1 MLPGAISLMRR
12 DVRTVAAFAF
22 AGILAACGC
31 GKKPGRVP
39 LDPNGPAVAV
49 RPENLVVLPAT
60 GPVTHVLVQN
70 LHDAKFRGKVRLVC
84 PQGWRLDA
92 AEKDV
97 EIDPGALARVP
108 FAIEKGVDS
117 ADNVYALKV
126 VATGGVAEV
135 AWEGA
140 VRAATTPYFK
150 PVIDGKLDDWADS
163 VPFEFGSAGAKVSVG
178 TYWSRR
184 SFSLLVKVEEKEFRG
199 PAGGGGADAI
209 QFAIS
214 PSDARTP
221 LEPGGKAARHE
232 FLVAVEEDS
241 GIGMGNCFRLM
252 APGDPV
258 SAGREARPLI
268 GLAVEG
274 AKVMVSREGNV
285 TSYECAIPF
294 KALKGVRAEPGREY
308 RFSLLVHDP
317 DGTGLRDLGGAV
329 GLWPWQR
336 CREAWSDWQGAKWP
350 EAAPYDNKIEWGF
363 CSSIR

>member
-1 MLPGAISLMRR
+1 MTKRNATAI
-12 DVRTVAAFAF
+12 AALSFVIAT
-22 AGILAACGC
+22 ACGC

-39 LDPNGPAVAV
+39 ISADGPPVAV

-70 LHDAKFRGKVRLVC
+70 LHNDTYRGTVELVC
-84 PQGWRLDA
+84 PEGWRLDA
-92 AEKDV
+92 AEKPV
-97 EIDPGALARVP
+97 TIEPAALARVP

-117 ADNVYALKV
+117 AENVYPLKV
-126 VATGGVAEV
+126 RATGGGQDIS
-135 AWEGA
+135 WDGT

-150 PVIDGKLDDWADS
+150 PEIDGKLEDWKVS
-163 VPFEFGSAGAKVSVG
+163 VPFEFGREGAKVSVG

-184 SFSLLVKVEEKEFRG
+184 NFSLLVKVEEKEFKA
-199 PAGGGGADAI
+199 PAGGAVADAI

-214 PSDARTP
+214 PSGAQTP

-232 FLVAVEEDS
+232 FLVAFEEDS

-258 SAGREARPLI
+258 SAGREARPL
-268 GLAVEG
+268 GGSEVEG
-274 AKVMVSREGNV
+274 AKVMVLSDGNV
-285 TSYECAIPF
+285 TFYECAIPF

-336 CREAWSDWQGAKWP
+336 SRLAWSDWHGAKWP
-350 EAAPYDNKIEWGF
+350 DEAPYDSKIEWGF